1 MQRRTALIALPA
13 GLLAACASPPRERPT
28 RFWSGRLGLQVQ
40 GDPPQDLHAGFELQ
54 GSPEQGEL
62 SLLSPLGLVLA
73 RLSWR
78 PGQALLEQG
87 EQRWQGASVD
97 ALVQGLT
104 HAPVPISALFDW
116 LQGRPSR
123 SEGWSVDLSGW
134 SDGRILAQRQHPA
147 PAARLRIV
155 LER

>member
-13 GLLAACASPPRERPT
+13 GLLAACASPPRERPA

-40 GDPPQDLHAGFELQ
+40 SDPPQDLYAGFELQ
-54 GSPEQGEL
+54 GSAEQGEL
-62 SLLSPLGLVLA
+62 SLLSPIGLLLA
-73 RLSWR
+73 RLRWQ

-87 EQRWQGASVD
+87 EQRWRDASVD
-97 ALVQGLT
+97 ALARRLAHT
-104 HAPVPISALFDW
+104 ALPIATLFDW
-116 LQGRPSR
+116 LEGRPSR

-134 SDGRILAQRQHPA
+134 SEGRILAQRQQPA